1 MQGSDTPVITGLN
14 GNQSSQHQQQQQQL
28 QQHQRDLDLSL
39 QEHSITESQSLQQ
52 PQQQQQQQHDLDLS
66 LPQHSIS
73 GLVDITSLTNRSLNQ
88 QHLTSQPLLDIT
100 STGDSTVYLETPDRR
115 RETEE
120 AHRLFTKIKF
130 ILDTT
135 RDEQNLINNQLKFL
149 KENLVLVPKIVLLTE
164 DNIKKVID
172 LPSDDKEE
180 GENDDDKRLVGNEES
195 QIVEWEDLAH
205 GLLNQDAKVYIN

>member
-1 MQGSDTPVITGLN
+1 M
-14 GNQSSQHQQQQQQL
+14 
-28 QQHQRDLDLSL
+28 
-39 QEHSITESQSLQQ
+39 
-52 PQQQQQQQHDLDLS
+52 
-66 LPQHSIS
+66 
-73 GLVDITSLTNRSLNQ
+73 
-88 QHLTSQPLLDIT
+88 TSQPLLDIT

-149 KENLVLVPKIVLLTE
+149 KENLVVPKIVLLTE

-205 GLLNQDAKVYIN
+205 GLLNQDAKVYII